1 MQEGDQKYPTVYEI
15 ASDIAVVDLEAR
27 GRGKKQRQSKSKTVT
42 QGLTPSPFPMKEGYY
57 EATPEQLA
65 SLKVPV
71 ITVGNQVT
79 GFQRDARESKSH
91 VRDMA
96 KAMLDGKE
104 FPPIIVSITTN
115 SVTGEEEAIV
125 SDGQHRSVAAIIARQ
140 PCEVVV
146 KHREET
152 SAKNMFSDQTKS
164 KRIRHDHTLLTGDS
178 PLELYIQD
186 ALTSDDHA
194 WSDMISSTGGSTD
207 KRRMSP
213 VTAAGM
219 IGAYVFDSMSA
230 SVNNYIKRSNQDFD
244 VEKANELAELIK
256 AFGNK
261 LTNPDAFRSRSLKS
275 TTYAA
280 VYIFQRNPSIKDTD
294 KKRWM
299 EWMPRFSFKEYAH
312 LWGNDQQLAQA
323 LVAHW
328 NKRLPAD
335 RKVEVMVYR

>member
-1 MQEGDQKYPTVYEI
+1 MQGSQQYPTVFDI
-15 ASDIAVVDLEAR
+15 ASDIRVVDLDTRERGGSREAR
-27 GRGKKQRQSKSKTVT
+27 TKVVT
-42 QGLTPSPFPMKEGYY
+42 DGLKPKPFPMTEGYY

-71 ITVGNQVT
+71 ITVGDQIT
-79 GFQRDARESKSH
+79 GFQRDARDSKSH
-91 VRDMA
+91 ARDMA
-96 KAMLDGKE
+96 KAMRDGKE
-104 FPPIIVSITTN
+104 FPPIIVSLTIN
-115 SVTGEEEAIV
+115 SVTGEQEAIV
-125 SDGQHRSVAAIIARQ
+125 SDGQHRSVASIIARK

-146 KHREET
+146 KQREET

-164 KRIRHDHTLLTGDS
+164 KRIRHDHTLLRGDS
-178 PLELYIQD
+178 PLEHYIQD
-186 ALTSDDHA
+186 ALTSDDHP
-194 WSDMISSTGGSTD
+194 WSDMISATGGSSD
-207 KRRMSP
+207 RRRMSP

-230 SVNNYIKRSNQDFD
+230 SVNNYIKRSNDSFD

-261 LTNPDAFRSRSLKS
+261 MTNPDAFRSRSLKS

-280 VYIFQRNPSIKDTD
+280 VYIFQRNPAIKDTD
-294 KKRWM
+294 RKRWM
-299 EWMPRFSFKEYAH
+299 EWMPRFSFKEHAH
-312 LWGNDQQLAQA
+312 LWNNDQQLAQA

-328 NKRLPAD
+328 NKRLPAE